1 MATPLLERIEARKPQ
16 KPEPIGNRRPL
27 WLRRMDEKGLPAQ
40 DRTSTI
46 YPDGCGP
53 TGRAA

>member
-27 WLRRMDEKGLPAQ
+27 WLRRMDEQGLPAQ